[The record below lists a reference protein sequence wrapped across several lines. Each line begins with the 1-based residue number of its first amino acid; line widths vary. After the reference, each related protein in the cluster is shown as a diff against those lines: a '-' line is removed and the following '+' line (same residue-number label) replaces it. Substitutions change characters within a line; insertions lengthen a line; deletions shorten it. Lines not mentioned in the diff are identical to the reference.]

1 MIVAITGLGTISA
14 AGKNVAESL
23 TNLKSAQSN
32 IRLIEG
38 IEHTR
43 KPFRGGQIKI
53 TNSILK
59 KGLAIEEGLL
69 VPRST
74 LLSITAAKEAWA
86 NQPIH
91 SDIRT
96 GLISATS
103 IGGMELSEQFYF
115 DYLVKND
122 LAKIQNLAVHDNG
135 AGTSI
140 LAKYFK
146 IDSFNFT
153 ISTACSS
160 AANAI
165 LLGAR
170 LIKAGILDRVL
181 VGGGDAL
188 SNFTLNGFDS
198 LMIYDT
204 DFCKPFDDARNGLNL
219 GEGAGFLV
227 LENEHS
233 LSLTKSKVL
242 AKVQGWANANDS
254 FHQTASSPD
263 GKGATLAIK
272 KALDLAG
279 ISTSEVD
286 YINAHGTATP
296 NNDLSESVA
305 LKNVFGE
312 NIPAFSSTKSFTGH
326 TLAAAGGIEAVF
338 SVMALQENLLFPNLN
353 FTTPMKETG
362 LIPVTQIAQK
372 NLKYVLSNSFG
383 FGGNSTSLI
392 FASC

>member
-1 MIVAITGLGTISA
+1 MTVAITGLGTISA

-23 TNLKSAQSN
+23 ANLKSSKSN
-32 IRLIEG
+32 IALIDG
-38 IEHTR
+38 IDHMR
-43 KPFRGGQIKI
+43 KPFLGGQVKI
-53 TNSILK
+53 NDAQLK
-59 KGLAIEEGLL
+59 SALGINDLER

-74 LLSITAAKEAWA
+74 LLSLTAAKEAWA
-86 NQPIH
+86 DQCIN
-91 SDIRT
+91 SEIRT
-96 GLISATS
+96 GIISATS
-103 IGGMELSEQFYF
+103 IGGMEMSEQFYF
-115 DYLVKND
+115 DYSQKND
-122 LAKIQNLAVHDNG
+122 LTKIQNLSVHDNG

-140 LAKYFK
+140 LAKYFN
-146 IDSFNFT
+146 IDSFQFT

-165 LLGAR
+165 LLGSR
-170 LIKAGILDRVL
+170 LIKAGVLDRVL

-204 DFCKPFDDARNGLNL
+204 EFCKPFDDNRNGLNL

-227 LENEHS
+227 LENERS
-233 LSLTKSKVL
+233 LAITKSTVL
-242 AKVQGWANANDS
+242 AQVKGWANANDS

-263 GKGATLAIK
+263 GHGATLAIK
-272 KALDLAG
+272 KALQLAG
-279 ISTSEVD
+279 LLPEQID

-305 LKNVFGE
+305 LKNIFEKNV
-312 NIPAFSSTKSFTGH
+312 PAFSSTKSYTGH

-338 SVMALQENLLFPNLN
+338 SILALRESLLLPNLN

-362 LIPVTQIAQK
+362 LIPVTQIAEK
-372 NLKYVLSNSFG
+372 KLNYILSNSFG

-392 FASC
+392 LAS

>member
-1 MIVAITGLGTISA
+1 MTVAITGLGTISA

-23 TNLKSAQSN
+23 ANLKSSKSN
-32 IRLIEG
+32 ITLIDG
-38 IEHTR
+38 IDHMR
-43 KPFRGGQIKI
+43 KPFLGGQVKI
-53 TNSILK
+53 NDSQLK
-59 KGLAIEEGLL
+59 TALGINDLER

-74 LLSITAAKEAWA
+74 LLSLTAAKEAWA
-86 NQPIH
+86 DQRIN
-91 SDIRT
+91 SEIRT
-96 GLISATS
+96 GIISATS
-103 IGGMELSEQFYF
+103 IGGMEMSEQFYF
-115 DYLVKND
+115 DYLQKND
-122 LAKIQNLAVHDNG
+122 LTKIQNLAVHDNG

-140 LAKYFK
+140 LAKYFN
-146 IDSFNFT
+146 IDSFHFT

-165 LLGAR
+165 LLGSR
-170 LIKAGILDRVL
+170 LIKAGVLDRVL

-204 DFCKPFDDARNGLNL
+204 EFCKPFDDNRNGLNL

-227 LENEHS
+227 LENERS
-233 LSLTKSKVL
+233 LAITKSTVL
-242 AKVQGWANANDS
+242 AQVKGWANANDS

-263 GKGATLAIK
+263 GRGATIAIK
-272 KALDLAG
+272 KAMQLAG
-279 ISTSEVD
+279 LVPEQID

-305 LKNVFGE
+305 LKNIFDKNV
-312 NIPAFSSTKSFTGH
+312 PAFSSTKSYTGH

-338 SVMALQENLLFPNLN
+338 SILALRESLLLPNLN

-362 LIPVTQIAQK
+362 LIPVTQIAEK
-372 NLKYVLSNSFG
+372 KLNYILSNSFG

-392 FASC
+392 LAS